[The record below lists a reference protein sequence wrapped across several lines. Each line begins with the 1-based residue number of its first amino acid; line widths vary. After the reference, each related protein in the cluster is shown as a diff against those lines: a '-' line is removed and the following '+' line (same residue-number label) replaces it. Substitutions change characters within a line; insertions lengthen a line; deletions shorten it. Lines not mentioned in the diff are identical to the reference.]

1 MYAELHEL
9 SSKDRVRA
17 ETTCQIRRDSSAG
30 YHLQVFPRIFRRH
43 ARSGLHLAH
52 SSTIPPPRPR
62 SSRDQRPIPRR
73 GVTDLAA
80 ETREATF
87 CPVQAPTLPVSC
99 PQEQGDR
106 RRIRFF
112 EPAFVACPS
121 DIFSLASRGYQ
132 GVRSAAGNQAFPAL
146 PTGWYR

>member
-1 MYAELHEL
+1 MSAELHEL

-30 YHLQVFPRIFRRH
+30 YTTSISPNLSPSCPIRTSPRPFEHHPASSATSTSRSTTHSQTRRH
-43 ARSGLHLAH
+43 RPDCRH
-52 SSTIPPPRPR
+52 PR
-62 SSRDQRPIPRR
+62 SD
-73 GVTDLAA
+73 V
-80 ETREATF
+80 
-87 CPVQAPTLPVSC
+87 CPAQAPTLPVSC

-121 DIFSLASRGYQ
+121 DIFSLASRAYQ
-132 GVRSAAGNQAFPAL
+132 GVHSAAGNQAFPAL